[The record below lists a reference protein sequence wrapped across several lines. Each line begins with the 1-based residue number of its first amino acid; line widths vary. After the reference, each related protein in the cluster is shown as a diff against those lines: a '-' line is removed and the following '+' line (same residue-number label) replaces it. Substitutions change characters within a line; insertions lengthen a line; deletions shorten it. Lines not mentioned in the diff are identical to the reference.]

1 MATKHKR
8 EASGNS
14 SGLAEAAIALVARS
28 RELGQGH
35 VATLEEIAELNAPAR
50 PTPRVGQPDLAA
62 DQLPALD
69 PLVLK
74 AYSSK
79 NKHVARMTDKAHQLR
94 DMGPVAKELQTKKH
108 MINKHWGSLH
118 EFIDDPTAPAAL

>member
-50 PTPRVGQPDLAA
+50 PTTCPATPTSAASSEAHAREGWMNTPEMLATNPLA
-62 DQLPALD
+62 FSERLRALRTR
-69 PLVLK
+69 
-74 AYSSK
+74 AYG
-79 NKHVARMTDKAHQLR
+79 NV
-94 DMGPVAKELQTKKH
+94 P
-108 MINKHWGSLH
+108 
-118 EFIDDPTAPAAL
+118 

>member
-1 MATKHKR
+1 MATKHER

-14 SGLAEAAIALVARS
+14 TGLAEVAIALVARS
-28 RELGQGH
+28 RELGEGRIATVED
-35 VATLEEIAELNAPAR
+35 VAEMNAPAR
-50 PTPRVGQPDLAA
+50 PAQKPGQPDLPA

-79 NKHVARMTDKAHQLR
+79 NKHVAKMAAKAHHYQDL
-94 DMGPVAKELQTKKH
+94 GPAEKEQ
-108 MINKHWGSLH
+108 
-118 EFIDDPTAPAAL
+118 